1 MSQRSAVTTT
11 QATHWPPPNSGNLM
25 VGALETVITPEVVEK
40 GLFVESEFLTTEAV
54 VMPKYVVVF
63 VVAHNSVCGSQHS
76 FPCPLPCPTHCPLM
90 APFWRA
96 EH

>member
-1 MSQRSAVTTT
+1 
-11 QATHWPPPNSGNLM
+11 M

-63 VVAHNSVCGSQHS
+63 VVAHNPFVAHS
-76 FPCPLPCPTHCPLM
+76 CPLPYPSHCPLM
-90 APFWRA
+90 APFWHA